1 MGRPRAKPINRN
13 RVFIRLY
20 VSLVS
25 LMLAAAVLALV
36 TQSVYAAQ
44 EDPGE
49 ASAAVVDTYDR
60 GYPVTIRYHGNTTRT
75 TANGETAGELL
86 DRLGL
91 ELSGEDVV
99 SCGLEEMT
107 WAGMELTVD
116 EVVTRQESY
125 SVSIPCD
132 TRLCTDAT
140 LPAGTELLLTPGRD
154 GELLRQVQVTYVN
167 GTERNR
173 QILEETVT
181 RQPVRELVSIGTG
194 QGEKTQGELTIGE
207 GLIFL
212 PTGEVLTYT
221 DTATVRATAYTQ
233 TDPGC
238 TGITATG
245 TNVRRGAVAVDPRY
259 IPYGTRMFVITA
271 SGSYVYGVAVAED
284 CGGDI
289 KGDRM
294 DLYFPTYEEC
304 REFGRRVC
312 TVYFLG

>member
-1 MGRPRAKPINRN
+1 MRKTRAKPINQKRL
-13 RVFIRLY
+13 FIRLY
-20 VSLVS
+20 VSLLS
-25 LMLAAAVLALV
+25 LMLAAAVMALV
-36 TQSVYAAQ
+36 TQTVSAAQ
-44 EDPGE
+44 AERT
-49 ASAAVVDTYDR
+49 AVQSTADT
-60 GYPVTIRYHGNTTRT
+60 GYPVTVYYHGNITRT
-75 TANGETAGELL
+75 TARGETAGELL
-86 DRLGL
+86 ERLGL
-91 ELSGEDVV
+91 EVSGEDVV
-99 SCGLEEMT
+99 SCDLATVTYE
-107 WAGMELTVD
+107 GMELSVD

-125 SVSIPCD
+125 SVTVPCD
-132 TRLCTDAT
+132 TRLYTDT
-140 LPAGTELLLTPGRD
+140 TIPEGVEQLLVPGQD
-154 GELLRQVQVTYVN
+154 GQLLRRVQVTYVN
-167 GTERNR
+167 GTERSR

-181 RQPVRELVSIGTG
+181 IHPVSQVVSVGTG
-194 QGEKTQGELTIGE
+194 QGEKEESELKIGE
-207 GLIFL
+207 GLISL

-221 DTATVRATAYTQ
+221 DTATIRATAYTQ

-259 IPYGTRMFVITA
+259 IPYGTRMFIVTA
-271 SGSYVYGVAVAED
+271 NGSYVYGVAVAED

>member
-1 MGRPRAKPINRN
+1 MRKTRAKPINQKRL
-13 RVFIRLY
+13 FIRLY
-20 VSLVS
+20 VSLLS
-25 LMLAAAVLALV
+25 LMLAASVMALV
-36 TQSVYAAQ
+36 SQSVYAAQ
-44 EDPGE
+44 RGSPPVAEIRQ
-49 ASAAVVDTYDR
+49 DTK
-60 GYPVTIRYHGNTTRT
+60 GYPVTVHYHGNTTRT

-86 DRLGL
+86 DRLGM

-99 SCGLEEMT
+99 SCDLETVTYE
-107 WAGMELTVD
+107 GMELSVD
-116 EVVTRQESY
+116 EVVTRQERY
-125 SVSIPCD
+125 SVSVSCD
-132 TRLCTDAT
+132 TRVCADAT
-140 LPAGTELLLTPGRD
+140 LPAGTEQLLTPGQD

-167 GTERNR
+167 GTERSR
-173 QILEETVT
+173 TVLEEKVT
-181 RQPVRELVSIGTG
+181 RHPVSEVISIGTG
-194 QGEKTQGELTIGE
+194 QGAETKGTLTIGE
-207 GLIFL
+207 GRISL

-233 TDPGC
+233 TDAGC

-259 IPYGTRMFVITA
+259 IPYGTRMFIVTA